1 MHADDSDQSRSAH
14 VSYAIQAANQGEGQ
28 MLPRR
33 GFTLFEVTITLCIL
47 SILSAI
53 AVPTAREVIDRIHVH
68 GAIVEIESLFSS
80 ARHIAIA
87 RSAQTTV
94 AIDPLARAIYVIVG
108 GDTVR
113 KGEIGA
119 DHDVLVSASRV
130 RMSYSA
136 TGMGY
141 GAANLSVFVQRSSSA
156 DTVFVSRLGRLR
168 H

>member
-1 MHADDSDQSRSAH
+1 MQ
-14 VSYAIQAANQGEGQ
+14 
-28 MLPRR
+28 PRG
-33 GFTLFEVTITLCIL
+33 GFTLFEITVTLCIM

-53 AVPTAREVIDRIHVH
+53 AMPTARELIDRIHVH
-68 GAIVEIESLFSS
+68 GAVMEIESLFSS

-87 RSAQTTV
+87 RSTQTTV
-94 AIDPLARAIYVIVG
+94 EIDPLGRAIYVIVG
-108 GDTVR
+108 ADTVR

-119 DHDVLVSASRV
+119 DHNVLLSASRV

-141 GAANLSVFVQRSSSA
+141 GAANLSVFVQRNSSA

>member
-1 MHADDSDQSRSAH
+1 MQ
-14 VSYAIQAANQGEGQ
+14 
-28 MLPRR
+28 PPR

-47 SILSAI
+47 GILSAI
-53 AVPTAREVIDRIHVH
+53 AMPSARALIDRIHVH
-68 GAIVEIESLFSS
+68 GAVMEIESLFSS

-87 RSAQTTV
+87 RSTQATV
-94 AIDPLARAIYVIVG
+94 EIDPLARAIYVMVG
-108 GDTVR
+108 ADTVR
-113 KGEIGA
+113 KGEVGA
-119 DHDVLVSASRV
+119 NHDVLLSASRV
-130 RMSYSA
+130 RMSYAA

>member
-1 MHADDSDQSRSAH
+1 MRHA
-14 VSYAIQAANQGEGQ
+14 
-28 MLPRR
+28 
-33 GFTLFEVTITLCIL
+33 FTIVELTVTICIL
-47 SILSAI
+47 GVISAI
-53 AVPTAREVIDRIHVH
+53 AMPSVGKLLDSIHVR
-68 GAIVEIESLFSS
+68 GAVLEIESLFSS

-94 AIDPLARAIYVIVG
+94 DIDTVDQAIYVSVG
-108 GDTVR
+108 VDTLR
-113 KGEIGA
+113 KREIGN
-119 DHDVLVSASRV
+119 DHGVRLSATRV

-141 GAANLSVFVQRSSSA
+141 GAANLSVFVRRSSFV

>member
-1 MHADDSDQSRSAH
+1 MK
-14 VSYAIQAANQGEGQ
+14 
-28 MLPRR
+28 PPR

-53 AVPTAREVIDRIHVH
+53 AMPSARALIDRIHVH
-68 GAIVEIESLFSS
+68 GAVMEIESLFSS

-87 RSAQTTV
+87 RSTQATV
-94 AIDPLARAIYVIVG
+94 EIDPLDRAIYVMVG
-108 GDTVR
+108 TDTVR
-113 KGEIGA
+113 KGEVGA
-119 DHDVLVSASRV
+119 DHDVLLSANRV